1 MGNKPGKTDRFR
13 NISFR
18 RTNLVDVNDFCEE
31 LLAYNEKINKIRDAM
46 ELSEKNLIIY
56 LGLADIETL
65 LGKNYVITL

>member
-1 MGNKPGKTDRFR
+1 MGNKPAKTDRFR
-13 NISFR
+13 NITFR
-18 RTNLVDVNDFCEE
+18 RTHLVDVNDFCEE

-56 LGLADIETL
+56 LGLGDIETL